1 MLVKKPKF
9 IKKKLK
15 QQWVPCM
22 HSCKNSK
29 HSTHLESS
37 HDLALG
43 AEFGISNV
51 VLKHGIIITV
61 FYCRRYHLLD
71 HIQCSIV
78 FSFRPCLFPHQ
89 RILPFPCTCLWCDIV
104 CARVCMCMCVCLFLC
119 SLELSWERK
128 GTIFVIF
135 FWLLLLT
142 MIHVSE
148 CKL

>member
-1 MLVKKPKF
+1 MLVKKPKS
-9 IKKKLK
+9 IKKLK

-29 HSTHLESS
+29 HSTPFREFSWPRFRGRIWHFQCCIKAWNNHYCILLQEVSFTRPYSVFHCFLLSPLPVPSS
-37 HDLALG
+37 K
-43 AEFGISNV
+43 N
-51 VLKHGIIITV
+51 
-61 FYCRRYHLLD
+61 
-71 HIQCSIV
+71 
-78 FSFRPCLFPHQ
+78 P
-89 RILPFPCTCLWCDIV
+89 PFPLYLLGMWCVV
-104 CARVCMCMCVCLFLC
+104 CACVCLCMCVCLFLC